1 MDGRFQQHQSDSFS
15 IANLLSMQPKHNHH
29 HHHPHRVIHPDP
41 LSHLRKLTSLPDA
54 PDTNALLAI
63 HHQQQQQ
70 QQHYH
75 HHPPGS
81 APPFFCNN
89 PAIPST
95 SGHPSMMT
103 STAPG
108 TSPAEGFNVKPE
120 ESMTPNGAMME
131 AAASNEL
138 LQTDP
143 ASIDSADSG
152 KNYKKKIHAT
162 SFSSNR
168 DQKSKDINV

>member
-54 PDTNALLAI
+54 PDNNALLAI
-63 HHQQQQQ
+63 HHQQQQ

-108 TSPAEGFNVKPE
+108 ASPAEGFNVKPE

-152 KNYKKKIHAT
+152 KNYKKKFTPHNFRLTAIKKVKT
-162 SFSSNR
+162 
-168 DQKSKDINV
+168 